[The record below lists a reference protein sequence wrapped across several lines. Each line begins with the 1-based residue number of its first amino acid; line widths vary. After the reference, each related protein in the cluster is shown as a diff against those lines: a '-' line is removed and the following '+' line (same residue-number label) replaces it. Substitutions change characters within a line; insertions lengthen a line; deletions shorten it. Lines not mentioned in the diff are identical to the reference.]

1 MTICTGPTPQRRRS
15 CVAFYHLTERIYMQ
29 RLGVALGSIVVI
41 AVVVGAIARDIHRE
55 RKDVQRQ
62 LIEKVTREA
71 ELTSIDFATACRTA
85 SVGDSA
91 SSLYSSYENVRR
103 SYKACEP
110 LIEYLDPGTVTAH
123 LNGAPLPKLDPKST
137 FIDVLEP
144 EGLQVIDEALFESDT
159 LTSEQIDR
167 IRDRADRFVTALRMT
182 GAMLR
187 QAPWTD
193 RMMLEA
199 ARTGVMRIMAMG
211 ITGFDRPASD
221 PTVND
226 NAPALMTIREI
237 LRTYTSWCSS
247 SQSKQ
252 ILSDALA
259 YVDVAQ
265 SFMKQSFEHCD
276 RMEMIRT
283 SLDPLYAGIAHL
295 QNELQIE
302 FADEVGN
309 GLIVVNPR
317 GASMFNDEV
326 FNPYATTGMTSASH
340 TSDMVELGRLL
351 FFDPVL
357 SSTNERACA
366 SCHQP
371 ELAFTD
377 GRAKSLALGR
387 ETTIQRNAP
396 TLINSVYARRF
407 FYDLRAL
414 RLNDVVA
421 HVVTHEEEFGSSLLD
436 MVGRLR
442 ESKEYVALFER
453 AFGMRGIEAI
463 DATHVGLALGAYITT
478 LRSFNS
484 RVDRY
489 LRGESVQ
496 ISASERRGMNLFM
509 GKAAC
514 ASCHF
519 PPTFAGYV
527 PPAFVESESEI
538 LGVPIRVDTADATP
552 DPDVGRAAGIRREQS
567 AIYRHSFKTP
577 TVRNVELTAPY
588 FHNGAYQT
596 LEQVVDFYARGGGK
610 GIGWDVPYQTLP
622 FDNLDLTQQERTDI
636 IAFMR
641 ALTDTTNLTR
651 RPTRLP
657 SISKQRSSRTIGG
670 DY

>member
-1 MTICTGPTPQRRRS
+1 
-15 CVAFYHLTERIYMQ
+15 L
-29 RLGVALGSIVVI
+29 
-41 AVVVGAIARDIHRE
+41 
-55 RKDVQRQ
+55 
-62 LIEKVTREA
+62 
-71 ELTSIDFATACRTA
+71 
-85 SVGDSA
+85 
-91 SSLYSSYENVRR
+91 LYASYESLRR

-137 FIDVLEP
+137 FIDVIEP

-199 ARTGVMRIMAMG
+199 SRTGVMRIMAMG
-211 ITGFDRPASD
+211 ITGFDQPASD
-221 PTVND
+221 PKLND
-226 NAPALMTIREI
+226 NTPALMTIREI
-237 LRTYTSWCSS
+237 LLTYKPWCSS
-247 SQSKQ
+247 SQCGQ
-252 ILSDALA
+252 VLSDALA

-265 SFMKQSFEHCD
+265 GYMKQSFEQCD
-276 RMEMIRT
+276 RMELIRT

-295 QNELQIE
+295 QKALQIE

-317 GASMFNDEV
+317 GTSMFNDEV

-340 TSDMVELGRLL
+340 TSEMVELGQLL

-377 GRAKSLALGR
+377 GRQTSLALGK
-387 ETTIQRNAP
+387 TKSIQRNAP

-414 RLNDVVA
+414 RLNDVIS
-421 HVVTHEEEFGSSLLD
+421 HVVTHEDEFGSSLLD

-442 ESKEYVALFER
+442 DSDEYIQRFER
-453 AFGMRGIEAI
+453 AFNVKGPEAI
-463 DATHVGLALGAYITT
+463 DATHVGLAIGAYVAT

-484 RVDRY
+484 RIDRY
-489 LRGESVQ
+489 LRGEAVQ
-496 ISASERRGMNLFM
+496 ISTSERRGMNLFM
-509 GKAAC
+509 GKAVC
-514 ASCHF
+514 ATCHF

-538 LGVPIRVDTADATP
+538 LGVPMRVDTANARP
-552 DPDVGRAAGIRREQS
+552 DSDVGRAAGIRREHS
-567 AIYRHSFKTP
+567 EIYRHSFKTP

-588 FHNGAYQT
+588 FHNGAYQN

-610 GIGWDVPYQTLP
+610 GIGWDLPYQTLP
-622 FDNLDLTQQERTDI
+622 FDNLDLTQQDRTDI

-657 SISKQRSSRTIGG
+657 SISKQRTARTIGG

>member
-1 MTICTGPTPQRRRS
+1 
-15 CVAFYHLTERIYMQ
+15 MQ
-29 RLGVALGSIVVI
+29 RLGVALSSIVVI
-41 AVVVGAIARDIHRE
+41 AVVVGALARDIHRE

-71 ELTSIDFATACRTA
+71 EQTSIRFANACRTT

-91 SSLYSSYENVRR
+91 SLLYASYESLRR
-103 SYKACEP
+103 AYKACEP

-137 FIDVLEP
+137 FIDILEP
-144 EGLQVIDEALFESDT
+144 EGLQVIDEALFESDI

-199 ARTGVMRIMAMG
+199 SRTGVMRIMAMG
-211 ITGFDRPASD
+211 ITGFDRPASE
-221 PTVND
+221 PILHD
-226 NAPALMTIREI
+226 NAPALITIREI
-237 LRTYTSWCSS
+237 LLTYKPWCTS
-247 SQSKQ
+247 SQCGQ
-252 ILSDALA
+252 TLSEALA
-259 YVDVAQ
+259 HVDEAQ
-265 SFMKQSFEHCD
+265 GYMKQSFEQCD
-276 RMEMIRT
+276 RMALIRT

-295 QNELQIE
+295 QKALQIE

-317 GASMFNDEV
+317 GTSMFNDEV

-340 TSDMVELGRLL
+340 TPEMVELGRLL

-377 GRAKSLALGR
+377 GRVKSLALGR
-387 ETTIQRNAP
+387 NSSIQRNAP
-396 TLINSVYARRF
+396 TLVNSVYARRF

-421 HVVTHEEEFGSSLLD
+421 HVVTHEDEFGSSLID

-442 ESKEYVALFER
+442 DSKEYVALFER
-453 AFGMRGIEAI
+453 AFGVRGLEAI
-463 DATHVGLALGAYITT
+463 DATHVGLALGAYIST

-489 LRGESVQ
+489 LRGESAQ

-622 FDNLDLTQQERTDI
+622 FDNLDLTSQDRTDI

-657 SISKQRSSRTIGG
+657 SFPKQRSARTIGG